1 MRACHMP
8 AGGAARCLMI
18 FQPAGFDQFL
28 AELAA
33 LSDAQMADEK
43 FMNALNNKYDIIN
56 LGDVP
61 PRP

>member
-1 MRACHMP
+1 
-8 AGGAARCLMI
+8 MI

-33 LSDAQMADEK
+33 SSEARIADEK
-43 FMNALNNKYDIIN
+43 LMNALNEKYDIIN

>member
-1 MRACHMP
+1 
-8 AGGAARCLMI
+8 MI

-33 LSDAQMADEK
+33 LSEAQIADEK
-43 FMNALNNKYDIIN
+43 LMNALNEKYDIIN

>member
-1 MRACHMP
+1 MASVWDNLSC
-8 AGGAARCLMI
+8 

-28 AELAA
+28 AELAG
-33 LSDAQMADEK
+33 LSETQRADGSL
-43 FMNALNNKYDIIN
+43 MDALNNKYDIIN